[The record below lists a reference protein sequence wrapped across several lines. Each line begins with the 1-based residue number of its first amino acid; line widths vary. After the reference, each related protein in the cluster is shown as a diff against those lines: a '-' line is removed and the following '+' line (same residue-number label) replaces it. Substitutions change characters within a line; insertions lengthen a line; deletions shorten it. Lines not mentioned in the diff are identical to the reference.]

1 MKVDKTVKRETLYIA
16 AVTVILS
23 ALLQAVFLIVGWW
36 NYTVLT
42 GNLLGGSVAV
52 LNFFLMGLTV
62 QKAVTKDEKDAA
74 AFMKGSQ
81 ALRNVMLVVAA
92 VLGAALPVFHLWAT
106 LIPLFF
112 PTLAVRIRALFD
124 KKR

>member
-16 AVTVILS
+16 AVTVIRS
-23 ALLQAVFLIVGWW
+23 ALLQALFLVAGWW

-92 VLGAALPVFHLWAT
+92 VLGAALPVFHLWGT

-112 PTLAVRIRALFD
+112 PTLAVRLRPLFG
-124 KKR
+124 KE